1 MFLGIMGSPTN
12 TMKSNFSIF
21 QHCEEF
27 PNKSWLKYPNFA
39 QLKKV
44 FIASNHSFYA
54 CPEIPGMV
62 FALPE
67 IKLFVISVSLLP
79 SLPIVWF

>member
-1 MFLGIMGSPTN
+1 
-12 TMKSNFSIF
+12 MKSNFNLCR
-21 QHCEEF
+21 HYEEF